1 MMLSIFEMARSIR
14 IFGTILLLCG
24 MAAPV
29 QQARMRTGTSS
40 NAAQNSAAT
49 APKNTINPAQLPQT
63 IGTPAANNT
72 QQKPSPAVVPT
83 APVVPQPQPI
93 QQQVQVP
100 LRPEQMPPVPPTV
113 VYQNGLLSIEATNS
127 TLSDVLNGIRAK
139 AGIQIEGIQ
148 GAQDRVAAK
157 LGPAPAQVVLTS
169 LLQGSR
175 FDYMILAVPNR
186 PDTVQRVILTPA
198 SGSGLTSNASNGVQ
212 PRNPMVLNQGDPDSD
227 EAEEA
232 NVPQPIPQ
240 QVPVPQQRQPIQQPG
255 TAVQANSPKT
265 PEQVLEELKQ
275 LQQQQQQNQQ
285 VPQQTAP
292 LKPRIPQ

>member
-1 MMLSIFEMARSIR
+1 MLTAFKMLRSNR
-14 IFGTILLLCG
+14 IFGIFLLLCG
-24 MAAPV
+24 LAATA
-29 QQARMRTGTSS
+29 QQARMRTGVSS
-40 NAAQNSAAT
+40 NDAAT
-49 APKNTINPAQLPQT
+49 APKKTVNPAQLPQVNA
-63 IGTPAANNT
+63 TPPANNS
-72 QQKPSPAVVPT
+72 QPKPSPAVVPT
-83 APVVPQPQPI
+83 APMVPQPQPV
-93 QQQVQVP
+93 QQAQAP

-113 VYQNGLLSIEATNS
+113 VYQNGLLSVEATNS
-127 TLSDVLNGIRAK
+127 TLGDVLNGIRTK

-169 LLQGSR
+169 LLQGSH
-175 FDYMILAVPNR
+175 FDYMILAR
-186 PDTVQRVILTPA
+186 PDRPNIVQRVILTPA
-198 SGSGLTSNASNGVQ
+198 SGSGLSANANGLQ
-212 PRNPMVLNQGDPDSD
+212 PRSTMVLNQGDPDND

-232 NVPQPIPQ
+232 NIPQ
-240 QVPVPQQRQPIQQPG
+240 PVPQIQQLPPPPQPQPAQRTG
-255 TAVQANSPKT
+255 AAVQGNSPKT